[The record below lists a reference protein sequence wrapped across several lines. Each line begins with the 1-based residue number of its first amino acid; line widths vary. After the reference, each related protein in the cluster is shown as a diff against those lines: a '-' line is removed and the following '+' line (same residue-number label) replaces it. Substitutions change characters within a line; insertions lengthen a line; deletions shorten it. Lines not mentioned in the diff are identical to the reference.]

1 MLENSR
7 GEKKI
12 AIVHEWLVVYAGSER
27 VTSFLAKIFP
37 ASDIFCSVDF
47 LNPQDKNEHFKNTN
61 ITPTFL
67 QRIPFS
73 RKIHKFFLPIYPKA
87 VNKID
92 TSLHEVII
100 SSSHAFAHH
109 VKTNNNQ
116 VHICYC
122 HTPMRYIW
130 DMHDLYISANKLKI
144 PFIKF
149 FVKYLAEHLR
159 RKDLESAKSVNYF
172 IANSKHIKNKIE
184 KFYNRK
190 AIVIYPPVDVE
201 KFEVEDKKKDYYY
214 CSSRF
219 VSYKKIEIIVEAF
232 KKMPDK
238 KLIISGEGKHRK
250 KILKGLTPNII
261 AKSFLPF
268 DEYHY
273 YLRNARAFVF
283 AAEEDFGITLVE
295 AQACGT
301 PIIAYGKG
309 GATETVID
317 GKTGVFFD
325 EQSPESLINAV
336 NSFEKL
342 NGAFKPR
349 EIRKNAER
357 FDQKRFSAE
366 MKEFVGGCLNGS

>member
-1 MLENSR
+1 MLNSKR
-7 GEKKI
+7 GEKNI

-37 ASDIFCSVDF
+37 ASEIYCSVDF
-47 LNPQDKNEHFKNTN
+47 LNPEDKNQYFGDLK

-67 QRIPFS
+67 QKIPFS
-73 RKIHKFFLPIYPKA
+73 KKIHKFFLPIYPKA
-87 VNKID
+87 VKKID

-159 RKDLESAKSVNYF
+159 RKDFESAKSVNYF

-232 KKMPDK
+232 KRMPDK

-250 KILKGLTPNII
+250 KILKGLTPNIV

-268 DEYHY
+268 DEYHS

-336 NSFEKL
+336 NNFEKL

-357 FDQKRFSAE
+357 FDQNRFSAE
-366 MKEFVGGCLNGS
+366 MKEFVGGCLNGN